1 MLILITYTFATLPG
15 TEATGIN
22 NNGDVVGYETDLFI
36 KSVPQLIFPYQQG
49 YLYTAAGQYII
60 LRPVLPGG
68 FFSPGDFTPRG
79 INDSD
84 QIVGVGGG
92 AFLGTFNGTSFNY
105 TSFMVSSL
113 GSPTWADGI
122 NNAGQVVGYYSDDFQ
137 HLVSTGFDG
146 VNLSTVT
153 QSDGSTR
160 VIGTPQTVLQ
170 YPGATST
177 FPLGINNSGQ
187 VVGYDQIGATYHG
200 FLYNNGAW
208 SNLDDPAA
216 ANGTFAEDINDSG
229 MIVGYYVDANGA
241 PHGFEFNMGAA
252 SWTTIDYPG
261 ASQTFL
267 NGINDTGQIVGT
279 YIDGSGRHALEV
291 TPNVGPVTDTGF
303 DPQFYLLHNPDVA
316 AAGVDPYQ
324 HYLIVGWKQGRDP
337 NQFFSTTGYLN
348 ANPDVK
354 AAGVNPLLHYDQ
366 FGWKEGRD
374 PSSIFDTQYY
384 LIHAP
389 DVAAAG
395 TDPLVD
401 YLRSGMAEGRL
412 ILPAVG
418 PANQITPSDFDPK
431 YYLMSNPDVAAA
443 GVDPYQ
449 HFLTYG
455 WKEARNPDALFDTQ
469 YYLAH
474 NPDIAAA
481 GVNPLLHYD
490 QYGWREGRDPSAS
503 FSTSGY
509 LAANPDVAGA
519 HVDPLQHF
527 LTYGLYEARLP

>member
-1 MLILITYTFATLPG
+1 VLILITYTFTPLLGA
-15 TEATGIN
+15 EATGIN
-22 NNGDVVGYETDLFI
+22 NNGDIVGYELDNVLNG
-36 KSVPQLIFPYQQG
+36 SAVSPYAQG
-49 YLYTAAGQYII
+49 YLYSHGQYTL
-60 LRPVLPGG
+60 LRPNPPESTDLI
-68 FFSPGDFTPRG
+68 PRDV
-79 INDSD
+79 NDSGE
-84 QIVGVGGG
+84 IVGIVGSFSFIGS
-92 AFLGTFNGTSFNY
+92 FVGTSFLY
-105 TSFMVSSL
+105 TKFSAL
-113 GSPTWADGI
+113 APTWADGVDDT
-122 NNAGQVVGYYSDDFQ
+122 GKVVGYINTQDF
-137 HLVSTGFDG
+137 TFGYDG
-146 VNLSTVT
+146 IKNFFFSPAVPGLPLMNP
-153 QSDGSTR
+153 D
-160 VIGTPQTVLQ
+160 TVLQ
-170 YPGATST
+170 YPGATSS

-187 VVGYDQIGATYHG
+187 VVGYDQIGGTYHG
-200 FLYNNGAW
+200 FLYINGAW
-208 SNLDDPAA
+208 SSLDDPAA

-324 HYLIVGWKQGRDP
+324 HYLTVGWKQGRDP

-490 QYGWREGRDPSAS
+490 QYGWQEGRDPSAS